1 MQKLHEYIQ
10 PERVSFIYIYTYICT
25 HMTVT
30 DTDRSSKLC
39 PLFFYFLAMQG
50 NVFQT
55 PQANVWFAHT
65 LVTLNTHGEMQSPMK
80 ACMRATCHM
89 IYTGHNELVS
99 LL

>member
-65 LVTLNTHGEMQSPMK
+65 LVTLNTHGEMQSPMEGLHEGYVPHDLHW
-80 ACMRATCHM
+80 TQ
-89 IYTGHNELVS
+89 
-99 LL
+99 